1 MINDRVYQTILDE
14 ISKYLPIDWSK
25 LVVYLEYG
33 ELSYFV
39 SFYVKESENYIKCYD
54 LNGISDEDLYQSFKK
69 INNDIAVQRDMIVGE
84 KWSNMT
90 MVVERSGKMHVDFD
104 YTDLTESAYQYSKEW
119 KKKYLV

>member
-33 ELSYFV
+33 ELSYSV
-39 SFYVKESENYIKCYD
+39 SFYVKESDNYIKCYD

-90 MVVERSGKMHVDFD
+90 MIVERSGKMHVDFD